1 MNEIKIVNCP
11 VCTGKNNVSYIT
23 TNALMHELNNE
34 RYEFKK
40 MRVVPKCFLI
50 KPRQSDLNNYY
61 TNNYLPLQRCC
72 SLGNTSY
79 LLQKSTKFNLKE

>member
-11 VCTGKNNVSYIT
+11 VCSSKNNVSYIT

-34 RYEFKK
+34 RYEFK

-50 KPRQSDLNNYY
+50 KPR
-61 TNNYLPLQRCC
+61 PR
-72 SLGNTSY
+72 
-79 LLQKSTKFNLKE
+79 K

>member
-11 VCTGKNNVSYIT
+11 VCSSKNNVSYIT

-34 RYEFKK
+34 RYEFK

-50 KPRQSDLNNYY
+50 KPVQESDLNNYY
-61 TNNYLPLQRCC
+61 TNNYLPQRCC

-79 LLQKSTKFNLKE
+79 LLQKVNKI

>member
-11 VCTGKNNVSYIT
+11 VCSSKNNVSYIT

-40 MRVVPKCFLI
+40 CVLCQSVFLSNPV
-50 KPRQSDLNNYY
+50 KNCLKNNYY
-61 TNNYLPLQRCC
+61 TNNYLPYKGAAAWKYKLFV
-72 SLGNTSY
+72 
-79 LLQKSTKFNLKE
+79 TKVNKDLKK

>member
-11 VCTGKNNVSYIT
+11 VCSSKNNVSYIT

-40 MRVVPKCFLI
+40 CVLCQVFSYQTPSR
-50 KPRQSDLNNYY
+50 SDLNNYY
-61 TNNYLPLQRCC
+61 TNNYLPYKGAAAWEIQVIC
-72 SLGNTSY
+72 Y
-79 LLQKSTKFNLKE
+79 KSQQNLDLKE

>member
-1 MNEIKIVNCP
+1 
-11 VCTGKNNVSYIT
+11 
-23 TNALMHELNNE
+23 MHELNNE

-61 TNNYLPLQRCC
+61 TNNYLPYKGAAAWEIQVIC
-72 SLGNTSY
+72 Y
-79 LLQKSTKFNLKE
+79 KSQQNLDLKE

>member
-11 VCTGKNNVSYIT
+11 VCSSKNNVSYIT

-40 MRVVPKCFLI
+40 CVVPCFLI
-50 KPRQSDLNNYY
+50 KPRQE
-61 TNNYLPLQRCC
+61 RI
-72 SLGNTSY
+72 
-79 LLQKSTKFNLKE
+79 